1 MTDFSPCEQV
11 RPRNEYPVRAV
22 GSERFRVRTA
32 RGSGWVPVYRSAGV
46 ALDHRVR
53 RVVIVLHG
61 RLRDADAYLLSAQRA
76 LATADVDPD
85 DTLLLVPQFLASADI
100 VAHGL
105 DEDALYWDWTSW
117 MGGDDALG
125 PAPVSSFDILDSL
138 IEAVT
143 DRSRFAALRE
153 VVIAGHS
160 GGAQVAHR
168 YAVVGRA
175 AALLEEQGVRCR
187 YVIANPSSYVY
198 FDKLRPDGHGGFS
211 PADERDCAGVDTWK
225 YGVHEPPRYAS
236 SAAFE
241 ALEQRYVRSDVI
253 YLLGEADCDPQH
265 QALDRSCA
273 ANAQGPHR
281 LARGLAYAAYLRTRH
296 PQLGHRCWQVAGVGH
311 NGEQM
316 FNSAEGLLALFDAK
330 ARVDS
335 ARAGEWVSLGQP
347 VPTDGGATE

>member
-1 MTDFSPCEQV
+1 MTDLSTRERT
-11 RPRNEYPVRAV
+11 RPRNEYPVREVAS
-22 GSERFRVRTA
+22 GRLRVDTA
-32 RGSGWVPVYRSAGV
+32 RGSGAVPLYRSADE
-46 ALDHRVR
+46 ASDMRVS

-76 LATADVDPD
+76 LAAADVNAA

-100 VAHGL
+100 AAHGL
-105 DEDALYWDWTSW
+105 GEDTLHWEWTGW
-117 MGGDDALG
+117 MSGDDALG
-125 PAPVSSFDILDSL
+125 SAPLSSFDILDSL
-138 IEAVT
+138 IEALA
-143 DRSRFAALRE
+143 DRSRFGALRE

-175 AALLEEQGVRCR
+175 AALLEQRGIHCR

-198 FDKLRPDGHGGFS
+198 FDNRRPDGNGGFS
-211 PADERDCAGVDTWK
+211 PADEHACADVDTWK
-225 YGVHEPPRYAS
+225 YGMHHPPRYAS
-236 SAAFE
+236 GAAFE
-241 ALEQRYVRSDVI
+241 TLERRYVRSDVI

-281 LARGLAYAAYLRTRH
+281 LARGLAYFAYLSNRH
-296 PQLGHRCWQVAGVGH
+296 PQLAHRCWRVPGVGH
-311 NGEQM
+311 NGQAM

-330 ARVDS
+330 AR
-335 ARAGEWVSLGQP
+335 ARHLLGGEPASQDET
-347 VPTDGGATE
+347 VPHEGGATE

>member
-1 MTDFSPCEQV
+1 MTDFSPRERA
-11 RPRNEYPVRAV
+11 RPRNEYPVRVV
-22 GSERFRVRTA
+22 GSERFRVSTA
-32 RGSGWVPVYRSAGV
+32 RGSGWVPVYRSAGE
-46 ALDHRVR
+46 ALDHRVS

-76 LATADVDPD
+76 LSAADVDPD

-105 DEDALYWDWTSW
+105 DEDALHWDWTSW

-125 PAPVSSFDILDSL
+125 PAPVSSFDVLDSL
-138 IEAVT
+138 LQAVA

-175 AALLEEQGVRCR
+175 AALLEEQGVPCR

-198 FDKLRPDGHGGFS
+198 FDRMRPDGHGGFT
-211 PADERDCAGVDTWK
+211 PADESACAGVDTWK
-225 YGVHEPPRYAS
+225 YGIQEPPRYAS
-236 SAAFE
+236 SAAF
-241 ALEQRYVRSDVI
+241 EQRYVRSDVI

-281 LARGLAYAAYLRTRH
+281 LARGLAYVAYLRARH
-296 PQLGHRCWQVAGVGH
+296 PQLTHRCWRVAGVGH
-311 NGEQM
+311 NGEGM
-316 FNSAEGLLALFDAK
+316 FKSTEGLLALFNAN
-330 ARVDS
+330 ARVDW
-335 ARAGEWVSLGQP
+335 AGAGGFVSQGRPDL
-347 VPTDGGATE
+347 TDGGATE

>member
-1 MTDFSPCEQV
+1 MTDFSPRERA
-11 RPRNEYPVRAV
+11 RPRNEYPVRVV
-22 GSERFRVRTA
+22 GSERFRVSTA
-32 RGSGWVPVYRSAGV
+32 RGSGWVPVYRSAGE
-46 ALDHRVR
+46 ALDHRVS

-76 LATADVDPD
+76 LAAADVDPD

-100 VAHGL
+100 AAHGL
-105 DEDALYWDWTSW
+105 DADALHWDWTSW

-125 PAPVSSFDILDSL
+125 PAPLSSFDVLDSL
-138 IEAVT
+138 IEAVA

-175 AALLEEQGVRCR
+175 AALLEQQGVPCR

-198 FDKLRPDGHGGFS
+198 FDKLRPDGQGGFS
-211 PADERDCAGVDTWK
+211 PVDERDCAGVDTWK
-225 YGVHEPPRYAS
+225 YGIHEPPRYAS
-236 SAAFE
+236 SAAF
-241 ALEQRYVRSDVI
+241 ATLEQRYVSSDVI
-253 YLLGEADCDPQH
+253 YLLGGADCDPQH

-281 LARGLAYAAYLRTRH
+281 LARGLAYVAYLRTRH
-296 PQLGHRCWQVAGVGH
+296 PQLGHRCWEVPGVGH
-311 NGEQM
+311 NGEGM

-330 ARVDS
+330 ARADWVD
-335 ARAGEWVSLGQP
+335 AGGLASQAQSDSS
-347 VPTDGGATE
+347 DGGATE

>member
-236 SAAFE
+236 SAVF
-241 ALEQRYVRSDVI
+241 
-253 YLLGEADCDPQH
+253 EADCDPQH

-281 LARGLAYAAYLRTRH
+281 LARGLAYVAYLRTRH
-296 PQLGHRCWQVAGVGH
+296 PQLGHRCRQVAGVGH